1 MKLAFNLS
9 LGSVVTA
16 AAAAILNLWGKLSR
30 KWTVETRTWDSI
42 T

>member
-1 MKLAFNLS
+1 MKLALSLS

-16 AAAAILNLWGKLSR
+16 AAAAILNLWNKLSR
-30 KWTVETRTWDSI
+30 KWEVDTRDWDSI